1 MQGGWGVKKWQNSV
15 HVVVECPLK
24 KYNLSHVARI
34 VLFSTNRW
42 RFDGEISKWRFWCK
56 YVYCSVINNI
66 SWYCNKNFKNATEF
80 TLCFVLLFIT
90 IDDFLIDSPH
100 VFTNFSHWYFSISW
114 DIYVKF
120 WSFSHVQSWKEKAFS
135 PTRFFFYFNW
145 EILVEKLVKKMVRTF
160 FSLFT
165 VSH

>member
-1 MQGGWGVKKWQNSV
+1 MRHQGAVCWLRKELSCPWNPKANRSWKFQLSNLDKQKKFYSPQKC
-15 HVVVECPLK
+15 E
-24 KYNLSHVARI
+24 LSHVARI

-135 PTRFFFYFNW
+135 VFTHK
-145 EILVEKLVKKMVRTF
+145 ILF
-160 FSLFT
+160 LF
-165 VSH
+165 